1 MLKETFGSKKPIVAM
16 AHFPPL
22 PGAPGHNV
30 KKGMNH
36 ILDWAAA
43 DIEKLQAA
51 GVDAIMFGNEGDRPY
66 VLHANPESLAA
77 MAAAIGQLK
86 ALLKVPFGVNYL
98 WDPVATVALGAA
110 TGASFGREIFT
121 GVYASDM
128 GLWAP
133 KCAEA
138 LRLRHNLGRD
148 DMKLMFN
155 INAEFAAPLDNR
167 PIAKRATSA
176 VFSSLADIIC
186 VSGPMTGE
194 AVDGADLR
202 RVKDAVK
209 DVPVF
214 ANTGVNIDNVRDILR
229 VADGCVVG
237 THFKK
242 AGNTWNPVDAAR
254 VKKFMDAVRRLR

>member
-22 PGAPGHNV
+22 PGAPGYDAR
-30 KKGMNH
+30 KGMNYV
-36 ILDWAAA
+36 LDWVAT
-43 DIEKLQAA
+43 DVEKLQAG

-66 VLHANPESLAA
+66 LLKSTPESLAA

-86 ALLKVPFGVNYL
+86 SLLQVPFGVNYL
-98 WDPVATVALGAA
+98 WDPVATVALAAA
-110 TGASFGREIFT
+110 TGARFGREIFT

-133 KCAEA
+133 DCAAA
-138 LRLRHNLGRD
+138 LRLRHELGRD
-148 DMKLMFN
+148 DMKLLFN

-167 PIAKRATSA
+167 PIAKRAASA
-176 VFSSLADIIC
+176 VFSSLADVIC

-194 AVDGADLR
+194 AVDNADLR

-209 DVPVF
+209 NVPVF

-242 AGNTWNPVDAAR
+242 GGNTWNAVDGAR
-254 VKKFMDAVRRLR
+254 VKRFMDAVRRLR